1 MLKLT
6 RLATTVATI
15 ASLAAFA
22 AGGARPGR
30 VVWGGLRLTSS
41 LALLIA
47 DFDGLGIIAQLK
59 HASHAD
65 LSAET
70 VGGRCE

>member
-1 MLKLT
+1 
-6 RLATTVATI
+6 LAT
-15 ASLAAFA
+15 LAC
-22 AGGARPGR
+22 ARSGVVWVDLRRTGR
-30 VVWGGLRLTSS
+30 VVPP
-41 LALLIA
+41 IA

-59 HASHAD
+59 HASDTD